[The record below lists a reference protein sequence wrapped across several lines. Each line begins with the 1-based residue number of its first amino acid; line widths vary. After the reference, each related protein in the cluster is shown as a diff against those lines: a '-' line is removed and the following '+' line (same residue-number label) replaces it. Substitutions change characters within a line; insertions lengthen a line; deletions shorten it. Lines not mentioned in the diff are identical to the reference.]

1 MVYLLLDILVRA
13 LILCP
18 LILLWNIA
26 IIWQM
31 NAMEQKFTAD
41 MCHPA
46 WEGHF
51 VSWNSTPEMTKN
63 LNIYVQYY
71 KIVRHIK
78 SAPYKL

>member
-18 LILLWNIA
+18 VILLWNIA

-46 WEGHF
+46 WKGHCF
-51 VSWNSTPEMTKN
+51 LKFHSRNDKEFEYLCAILQNCKT
-63 LNIYVQYY
+63 Y
-71 KIVRHIK
+71 
-78 SAPYKL
+78 